1 MNWKD
6 IKTSDDN
13 THFLFDGKPIFG
25 KTFIEV
31 LKFHSPGLAPILD
44 NSGAYH
50 IDMNGNELYSNRYSR
65 TFGFYCNRASV
76 IEKSVLSE
84 VDMWFHINEK
94 GERVYQTSFSWAG
107 NFQENICTVRN
118 ENNQYFHI
126 DLNGHRIYKDNYVY
140 AGDYKD
146 GIACV
151 KLSNALYRHIDNKG
165 RFINDKSFLD
175 LGVFHKNFATAK
187 DQQGWFHI
195 DKNGNELYKER
206 YLIIEPFYNGFALVT
221 TFKNEKLIIN
231 EKGRKICVV

>member
-1 MNWKD
+1 MNWQE
-6 IKTSDDN
+6 IKVSADN

-31 LKFHSPGLAPILD
+31 LKFHSPALAPVLD

-50 IDMNGNELYSNRYSR
+50 IDVNGNELYRNRYSR

-76 IEKSVLSE
+76 I
-84 VDMWFHINEK
+84 DGNRWFHINEK
-94 GERVYQTSFSWAG
+94 GERVYQTSFSWTG

-118 ENNQYFHI
+118 TDKQYFHI
-126 DLNGHRIYKDNYVY
+126 DINGNRIYADNFVY

-151 KLSNALYRHIDNKG
+151 KSKDGFYRHIDNKG
-165 RFINDKSFLD
+165 KLINDKSFLD

-187 DQQGWFHI
+187 DNNGWFHI
-195 DKNGNELYKER
+195 DKQGNEVYKNR
-206 YLIIEPFYNGFALVT
+206 YLTIEPFYNGFALVT
-221 TFKNEKLIIN
+221 TFVNEKIIID
-231 EKGRKICVV
+231 EKGQKILAV